1 MTFHQQ
7 FISVMHVGYLSWKL
21 RLLSLLLSSF
31 FFLTYSLSLYMYTY
45 VSEHIYLQY
54 SQFDTLFLSLCV
66 WCSGP
71 LRHRNSRQKVRNKQI
86 EREKWGKRIERQS
99 FIQMSPFS
107 NPPPNPH
114 QTNQWEINFSTSA
127 GLPAS
132 AHCGHRHEIACTS
145 SSYGR
150 QRHNPDGGSHSK
162 RYFPFDWWPLPRL
175 NTGLPCGGFKCLCM
189 DN

>member
-107 NPPPNPH
+107 NPPTPPPPQAAVMAGRGIT
-114 QTNQWEINFSTSA
+114 QTAAHTVNAIFHLTGGHCHVLTQA
-127 GLPAS
+127 CPAV
-132 AHCGHRHEIACTS
+132 A
-145 SSYGR
+145 
-150 QRHNPDGGSHSK
+150 
-162 RYFPFDWWPLPRL
+162 L
-175 NTGLPCGGFKCLCM
+175 NASVWIIKHY
-189 DN
+189 